1 MGSGDRAYERR
12 EVMDSFED
20 AVVVVTGGASG
31 IGAEISRRFADEGA
45 RVCVVD
51 VNGDRAGALGDDLE
65 KRSGRAAHAVIG
77 DLADGGLPDRVVTEV
92 TSRWEALDVV
102 VNNAGVFL
110 LHPFREFPD
119 DAWQRTLEVNLTAPM
134 RLSRAAARYMGD
146 HGGGA
151 IVNVTSLGAELGG
164 AGAAAYSASKGG
176 LKALTHVLA
185 VELAPLRIRVNA
197 VSPHAIAT
205 EMTATMQEDDALAA
219 QVLAGIPW
227 GRLGQPKDV
236 AAAVLFLARG
246 DADFVTGATVAVQG
260 GAGVQIF

>member
-1 MGSGDRAYERR
+1 
-12 EVMDSFED
+12 MDSFDD
-20 AVVVVTGGASG
+20 AVVAVTGGASG
-31 IGAEISRRFADEGA
+31 IGAEISRCFADEGA
-45 RVCVVD
+45 RVCIVD
-51 VNGDRAGALGDDLE
+51 VDGDRAAVVCDDLE

-77 DLADGGLPDRVVTEV
+77 DLTEAGFPDRVVAEV
-92 TSRWEALDVV
+92 TNRWDALDVV

-110 LHPFREFPD
+110 LHPFLEFRD
-119 DAWQRTLEVNLTAPM
+119 DAWQRTLDVNLTAPM
-134 RLSRAAARYMGD
+134 RLSRAAARFMGD

-151 IVNVTSLGAELGG
+151 IVNITSLGADLGG

-205 EMTATMQEDDALAA
+205 DMTEALRQDEELAA
-219 QVLAGIPW
+219 HVLAGIPR
-227 GRLGQPKDV
+227 GRLGQPRDV